1 MDKARI
7 EAIRK
12 RIDKVKEPI
21 EVFDDKGRLK
31 KIITPHSAYGHL
43 EVEIIYSRDELH
55 KNKGI

>member
-21 EVFDDKGRLK
+21 EVYDDKGRLK
-31 KIITPHSAYGHL
+31 KIITPHSPYGHL
-43 EVEIIYSRDELH
+43 EVEIIYSRNELR
-55 KNKGI
+55 KNETI

>member
-21 EVFDDKGRLK
+21 EVYDDKGRLK
-31 KIITPHSAYGHL
+31 KVITPYSAIGHL

-55 KNKGI
+55 KNETI

>member
-21 EVFDDKGRLK
+21 EVYDNKGRLK
-31 KIITPHSAYGHL
+31 KIITPYSAMGHL
-43 EVEIIYSRDELH
+43 EVEIIYSRDEFH
-55 KNKGI
+55 KNETI

>member
-21 EVFDDKGRLK
+21 EVYDDKGRLK
-31 KIITPHSAYGHL
+31 KIIAPHSPYGHL
-43 EVEIIYSRDELH
+43 EVEIIYSRNELH
-55 KNKGI
+55 KNQAI

>member
-21 EVFDDKGRLK
+21 EVYDNKGRLK
-31 KIITPHSAYGHL
+31 KIITPHSAMGHL
-43 EVEIIYSRDELH
+43 EVEIIYSREELQQ
-55 KNKGI
+55 NKRI

>member
-1 MDKARI
+1 MDRSKI

-12 RIDKVKEPI
+12 RIDKVKEPQ
-21 EVFDDKGRLK
+21 EVYDDKGRLK
-31 KIITPHSAYGHL
+31 KIITPYSAYGHL